1 MRIGALFPSI
11 DWPAEPGVTREFA
24 QTAEALGFAHLTAFD
39 VVVTGGEGGYP
50 ADMVFQDA
58 IVLLSFIAAA
68 TERIGLAT
76 GIVALPPRQTTLFAK
91 QAANLDA
98 LSGGRLRLGL
108 GTGFNPVVHRAMG
121 SDYDSRTT
129 RMAEQIEILRRL
141 WTEPSVDHHSAD
153 HDLPGVGILPR
164 PLQQPIPIWI
174 AATSETSVQLCAR
187 QGDGWLSTSSLPTEA
202 EPTLRRLREVRAI
215 ADRTG
220 EFGVQGRLAFGS
232 GDPAVWRD
240 HLDGW
245 RELGATDVAFTTIGA
260 GFTAPREH
268 LDAIR
273 AFAETGL
280 LTA

>member
-24 QTAEALGFAHLTAFD
+24 QTAEALGYAHLTAFD
-39 VVVTGGEGGYP
+39 VVISGGEGGYP

-58 IVLLSFIAAA
+58 VVLLSFVAAV

-108 GTGFNPVVHRAMG
+108 GTGFNPVVHRVMG
-121 SDYDSRTT
+121 SDYDSRAT
-129 RMAEQIEILRRL
+129 RMAEQIEVLRRL
-141 WTEPSVDHHSAD
+141 WTEPSVEYHSAD

-164 PLQQPIPIWI
+164 PIQQPIPIWI
-174 AATSETSVQLCAR
+174 AATSEASIQLCAR
-187 QGDGWLSTSSLPTEA
+187 HGDGWLSTSALPDDA
-202 EPTLRRLREVRAI
+202 EPTLRRLRELRA
-215 ADRTG
+215 AAGRTG
-220 EFGVQGRLAFGS
+220 DFGVQARVAYGS
-232 GDPAVWRD
+232 GDPAIWRD

-245 RELGATDVAFTTIGA
+245 RDLGVTDVALTTIGA
-260 GFTAPREH
+260 GFTSPGEH

-273 AFAETGL
+273 AFADAIP
-280 LTA
+280 LTH